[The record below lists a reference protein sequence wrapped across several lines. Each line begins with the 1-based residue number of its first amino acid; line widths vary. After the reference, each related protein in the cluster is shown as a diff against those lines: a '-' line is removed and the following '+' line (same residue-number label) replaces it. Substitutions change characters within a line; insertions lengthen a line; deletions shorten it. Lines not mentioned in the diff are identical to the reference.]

1 MDPSSTLVPARCGGL
16 VAKIHAGEC
25 VLVLGPRIAVPASV
39 SPDQVPIDAYLE
51 RRLLD
56 DMDEAGAPLTGL
68 RDTISRYDQRNG
80 AVVLRGLYQ
89 QLVAGFDNATTE
101 LHRDLATLPFRLVLL
116 ATPDRMMA
124 KAFNEVGKTG
134 VREAYY
140 DYSASASDEW
150 LQLPSEQ
157 APVVYSLFGRH
168 DHPESMV
175 LTDRNLLDYLV
186 KITKEMPKLP
196 DPVRATLRAPSTS
209 FLFVGFGFTSWWL
222 RLLLKVLDV
231 TGVENRLLSLA
242 FEDSGSFDQAA
253 REKNKGF
260 FESAGIYIQSGDWGA
275 LAKELVARHRATTSV
290 EAARPKAPPP
300 ASMAGRKPLV
310 FLSYASEDRE
320 RIIELGRDL
329 EVRGVSVWQDVK
341 DLRGGE
347 GWLSQ
352 IADYIKRVD
361 YFVFIQSSNMDAR
374 DASVD
379 ASRRGGVYNRE
390 LALALDHAMDLGERP
405 FVFYVAFG
413 DCPVRDKLSWLQRQR
428 VDTPEGI
435 EALAGSILEKFAAY
449 AKVAPAHPVQAAS

>member
-1 MDPSSTLVPARCGGL
+1 
-16 VAKIHAGEC
+16 
-25 VLVLGPRIAVPASV
+25 
-39 SPDQVPIDAYLE
+39 
-51 RRLLD
+51 
-56 DMDEAGAPLTGL
+56 
-68 RDTISRYDQRNG
+68 
-80 AVVLRGLYQ
+80 
-89 QLVAGFDNATTE
+89 
-101 LHRDLATLPFRLVLL
+101 
-116 ATPDRMMA
+116 MA
-124 KAFNEVGKTG
+124 A
-134 VREAYY
+134 
-140 DYSASASDEW
+140 
-150 LQLPSEQ
+150 
-157 APVVYSLFGRH
+157 
-168 DHPESMV
+168 
-175 LTDRNLLDYLV
+175 
-186 KITKEMPKLP
+186 
-196 DPVRATLRAPSTS
+196 
-209 FLFVGFGFTSWWL
+209 
-222 RLLLKVLDV
+222 LLLKVLDV
-231 TGVENRLLSLA
+231 TGVENQLLSLA
-242 FEDSGSFDQAA
+242 FGDSSSSGGAQ
-253 REKNKGF
+253 KNKGF
-260 FESAGIYIQSGDWGA
+260 RVSRHLSPGDWGA

-361 YFVFIQSSNMDAR
+361 YFVFIQSPNMDAR
-374 DASVD
+374 DTSVD

-435 EALAGSILEKFAAY
+435 EALAGSILERFAAY
-449 AKVAPAHPVQAAS
+449 AKVAPTHPVQAALTTLRQHQRHDLIAAGIRACVVQEPMHPVLRPIGPPTALLSCNVACCCNSPRPAQAGLTAQRRALPAHPPTDGFPQVV